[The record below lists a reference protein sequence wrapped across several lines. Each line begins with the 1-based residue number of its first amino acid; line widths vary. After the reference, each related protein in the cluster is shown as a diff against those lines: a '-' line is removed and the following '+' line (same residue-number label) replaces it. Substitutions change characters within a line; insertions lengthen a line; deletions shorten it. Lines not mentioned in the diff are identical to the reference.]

1 MMISLT
7 GFMGCGKSSVGRK
20 LSALL
25 SCPYADLDSIIEE
38 SQGRSVP
45 EIFASDGEA
54 GFRRLEYKLLD
65 EYLSLPVS
73 GNEEMQP
80 QQEGNTDRNRITGN
94 KVSGVLSLGGGTVMS
109 PECAEIV
116 HTKTTCIYLRASVE
130 TLVSHLE
137 GKAENRPLLSSA
149 CDAGKSSSESLRKRI
164 GELLS
169 LRSDTYEKTAHIII
183 DTDGKSIDMI
193 AEEILASVR

>member
-1 MMISLT
+1 MTISLT

-73 GNEEMQP
+73 G
-80 QQEGNTDRNRITGN
+80 
-94 KVSGVLSLGGGTVMS
+94 VLSLGGGTVMS
-109 PECAEIV
+109 PECAGIV

-149 CDAGKSSSESLRKRI
+149 CDAGKSSSGSLSKRI